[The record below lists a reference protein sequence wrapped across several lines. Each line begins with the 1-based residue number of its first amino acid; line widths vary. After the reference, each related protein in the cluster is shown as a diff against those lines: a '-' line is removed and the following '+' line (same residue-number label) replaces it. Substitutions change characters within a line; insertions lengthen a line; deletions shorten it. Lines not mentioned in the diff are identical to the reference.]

1 MCDTCGDNIS
11 RGGKC
16 SKTFTT
22 SNLKKHMKLR
32 HSPQFKEMEEQEKSR
47 EAEAMESCQENRSR
61 GSQQVSLEFIVEKKK
76 QFAFDHPK
84 ASDINKLV
92 AEMIAVD
99 DQPFSIVSDVGFTR
113 LLNYLEPRYKLPS
126 RKYFSETLIPDM
138 YERVKLV
145 VVQLLT

>member
-1 MCDTCGDNIS
+1 MAESRRKSCVWNFFKISASDESKAVCDTCGDNIS

-32 HSPQFKEMEEQEKSR
+32 HSPQFKEQEKSR

-84 ASDINKLV
+84 QKLEIVQYV
-92 AEMIAVD
+92 AILD
-99 DQPFSIVSDVGFTR
+99 W
-113 LLNYLEPRYKLPS
+113 YLEFDKNQ
-126 RKYFSETLIPDM
+126 FFFN
-138 YERVKLV
+138 
-145 VVQLLT
+145 